1 MATLNTTNLKH
12 GSSGSN
18 NIVLASD
25 GSTTISGNVTCS
37 GTATGFGGGKLVNF
51 AQTVKTNTFS
61 QSLGQAAYSNNC
73 IELNYAAASSSN
85 KLLIMASLT
94 VSYQHGQS
102 IKMRYSL
109 SDSVIQAVTGDADGS
124 RDRST
129 TEAWI
134 NSSSQSTNIAFNY
147 LHSSPSTST
156 VTYGIQLGQ
165 KDNGTQTVYL
175 NRNHADGN
183 LDYNARSAST
193 LTIMEFST

>member
-1 MATLNTTNLKH
+1 MSRIIVDAVRN
-12 GSSGSN
+12 SSASADG
-18 NIVLASD
+18 ITLASD
-25 GSTTISGNVTCS
+25 GSVTLPGNVTCS

-51 AQTVKTNTFS
+51 AQTVKTDTFS

-73 IELNYAAASSSN
+73 IELSYTAASSSN

-102 IKMRYSL
+102 VKMRFSL
-109 SDSVIQAVTGDADGS
+109 SNSVIQAVTGDAASS

-134 NSSSQSTNIAFNY
+134 NSTSQSTNIAFNY
-147 LHSSPSTST
+147 LHSSPSTSAA
-156 VTYGIQLGQ
+156 TYGCQLGQ

-175 NRNHADGN
+175 NRNYADGN
-183 LDYNARSAST
+183 YDYNARSAST
-193 LTIMEFST
+193 LTIMEFSA

>member
-1 MATLNTTNLKH
+1 MSRLITNAIRSTSA
-12 GSSGSN
+12 SSDA
-18 NIVLASD
+18 ITMD
-25 GSTTISGNVTCS
+25 GSGNATFPANVTCS

-61 QSLGQAAYSNNC
+61 QSLAQAAYSNNC
-73 IELNYAAASSSN
+73 IELSYTAASSSN

-102 IKMRYSL
+102 IKMRFSL
-109 SDSVIQAVTGDADGS
+109 SNSVIQAVTGDADGS

-134 NSSSQSTNIAFNY
+134 NSTSQSTNIAFNY
-147 LHSSPSTST
+147 LHSSPSTSGA
-156 VTYGIQLGQ
+156 TYGCQLGQ

-193 LTIMEFST
+193 LTIMEFSA

>member
-1 MATLNTTNLKH
+1 MSRIIVDAVRN
-12 GSSGSN
+12 SSASADG
-18 NIVLASD
+18 ITLASD
-25 GSTTISGNVTCS
+25 GSVTFPNNATCS

-51 AQTVKTNTFS
+51 AQTVKTDTFS

-73 IELNYAAASSSN
+73 IELSYTAASSSN

-102 IKMRYSL
+102 IKMRFSL
-109 SDSVIQAVTGDADGS
+109 SNSVIQAVTGDADGS

-129 TEAWI
+129 TEAWN

-147 LHSSPSTST
+147 LHSSPSTSGA
-156 VTYGIQLGQ
+156 TYGCQLGQ

-183 LDYNARSAST
+183 YDYNARSAST
-193 LTIMEFST
+193 LTIMEFSA

>member
-1 MATLNTTNLKH
+1 MSRLITNAIRSTSA
-12 GSSGSN
+12 SSDA
-18 NIVLASD
+18 ITMD
-25 GSTTISGNVTCS
+25 GSGNATFPANVTCS

-94 VSYQHGQS
+94 VSYQYGQS
-102 IKMRYSL
+102 VKMRYSL

-193 LTIMEFST
+193 LTIMEFSA